1 MIHAYFSINKEY
13 SMHKRYVLLLF
24 LFVLSIISGFLMSK
38 ASWVSRVGMS
48 LFYRQYNFL
57 KVWWKGGLA
66 VFLVWMVFFGVQ
78 YMVQKKL
85 SRPMAARV
93 HIFACVLA
101 LTGLYF
107 TYNDFRN
114 TLSHN
119 LLGER
124 FHLGAYLFWIGWLF
138 ISAFFILERPA
149 VSLDLPQAGDPDE
162 KPGINI

>member
-1 MIHAYFSINKEY
+1 MLIFNINKEY
-13 SMHKRYVLLLF
+13 SMHKRYMLLLF

-66 VFLVWMVFFGVQ
+66 VFLVWMLFFGVQ
-78 YMVQKKL
+78 GLVQKKL
-85 SRPMAARV
+85 SRAMAVRV
-93 HIFACVLA
+93 HILAGVLA
-101 LTGLYF
+101 LLGLYF

-138 ISAFFILERPA
+138 ISGFFILEKPA
-149 VSLDLPQAGDPDE
+149 DPVRLPQAGEPEE